1 MFFLDLFLC
10 TVLIVFDFS
19 VHLCDATIRTVMDS
33 GSYLSSFRKVLATAV
48 KVGSTPVS
56 LSHIQAFLFHM
67 SVYYKPRG
75 SVCSTLRVLVTGRSA
90 LVLDIFHKFGVN
102 LSTWIF
108 THPSRLAGFIW
119 FFFEM
124 GPSIH
129 IFSKHPEFGR
139 FTDFFFQHFD
149 SSLLISYFFAKFGFN
164 RFILNV
170 CLKFEH
176 TWF

>member
-102 LSTWIF
+102 LST
-108 THPSRLAGFIW
+108 
-119 FFFEM
+119 
-124 GPSIH
+124 
-129 IFSKHPEFGR
+129 
-139 FTDFFFQHFD
+139 
-149 SSLLISYFFAKFGFN
+149 
-164 RFILNV
+164 
-170 CLKFEH
+170 
-176 TWF
+176 